1 MSKNNSVEIAYQNAK
16 DLIDKKDYIQ
26 ASEQLNEILKVFPN
40 ELNSIYLL
48 IDCYIKLN
56 NPIKALEFTHSALN
70 IKNDDKKLLQLEIRL
85 NEYLE
90 RDSESIHLL
99 KIFIDK
105 FSDLGALKHLSNLLV
120 RQDKSDEADEL
131 IKNFFENNEDYGL
144 LYKGVRHLHAS
155 RYRKAED
162 AFKKVLIEDEN
173 NIDALRFMGILA
185 FKSGNHDIAEAMLT
199 KALKLDTTYS
209 LVWANLAQVFSVTGQ
224 LDKAKKSFKNILN
237 MEPKNGL
244 IWAEYGTVLTKLANY
259 EEGRDAYLKALEF
272 KPDSP
277 RVHLSLGHVYKTMG
291 EIDNSIDSYK
301 NTILQNNLSGEAY
314 WSLANLKTY
323 SFSENEIIDME
334 KTLKGEMSDIERSQM
349 HFALGKAYEV
359 KKDFDKSFKNYYE
372 GNKVKKGLIKYSSD
386 DTTDNTKRILN
397 FFNKENIQKL
407 EKSSTGDRDPIFVL
421 GMPRSGSTLVDQII
435 SSHSKV
441 DGTQELPNIIKI
453 AAELNSNNQKDYPEV
468 LKDLD
473 ESKLSNLGKDYIS
486 ETAWARDSAPFF
498 IDKMP
503 NNFIHIG
510 LIKTILPN
518 AKIIDTRRDPMDTC
532 FSCFKQFFARG
543 QLFTY
548 SLEDLGN
555 YYTDYIRA
563 MNHWHNVYGKDIYT
577 VHYDNVINE
586 TEETI
591 RELIDYCELPFE
603 KECLEFYN
611 SSRPVK
617 TPSAEQVRQP
627 IYKSGLNYW
636 KNYEKHLLPLKKI
649 IDEIN
654 LR

>member
-1 MSKNNSVEIAYQNAK
+1 MSKNNSVKIAYQNAK
-16 DLIDKKDYIQ
+16 DLIDKKKYAQ
-26 ASEQLNEILKVFPN
+26 ASEQLTEILKVFPN

-48 IDCYIKLN
+48 IDCSIKLN

-70 IKNDDKKLLQLEIRL
+70 IKNNDKKLMELEIRL

-90 RDSESIHLL
+90 RDSETINLL

-105 FSDLGALKHLSNLLV
+105 FADLGALKHLSNLLV

-131 IKNFFENNEDYGL
+131 IKTFFEKNEDYGL
-144 LYKGVRHLHAS
+144 LYKGVRHLNAS

-199 KALKLDTTYS
+199 KALKLDPTYT
-209 LVWANLAQVFSVTGQ
+209 LVWANLAQVFSVTAQ
-224 LDKAKKSFKNILN
+224 LNKAKKSFKNILN

-259 EEGRDAYLKALEF
+259 KEGRDAYLKALEF

-277 RVHLSLGHVYKTMG
+277 RVHLSIGHVYKTMG
-291 EIDNSIDSYK
+291 EIDNSVNSYK
-301 NTILQNNLSGEAY
+301 NTIIQNNHSGEAY

-323 SFSENEIIDME
+323 SFSENEINKME
-334 KTLKGEMSDIERSQM
+334 ETLKEDMSDIERSQM

-359 KKDFDKSFKNYYE
+359 KKDFDNSFKNYYE

-386 DTTDNTKRILN
+386 DTTENTKRILN
-397 FFNKENIQKL
+397 FFNQENIQNL
-407 EKSSTGDRDPIFVL
+407 SKSSSNNKDPIFVL

-453 AAELNSNNQKDYPEV
+453 AAELNNDSQNTYPEV
-468 LKDLD
+468 LKELD
-473 ESKLSNLGKDYIS
+473 NTKLSDLGKNYIT
-486 ETAWARDSAPFF
+486 ETAWARENAPFF
-498 IDKMP
+498 VDKMP

-548 SLEDLGN
+548 SLEDLGK

-563 MNHWHNVYGKDIYT
+563 MNHWHNIYGKDIFT
-577 VHYDNVINE
+577 VHYDNVVNE

-591 RELIDYCELPFE
+591 RELIDYCNLPFE
-603 KECLEFYN
+603 QECLEFYK

-636 KNYEKHLLPLKKI
+636 KNYDKHLLPLKKI

-654 LR
+654 

>member
-1 MSKNNSVEIAYQNAK
+1 MSNKNSLEIAYQNAR
-16 DLIDKKDYIQ
+16 DLIHKKEYLQ
-26 ASEQLNEILKVFPN
+26 AISQLNEILRIFPH

-48 IDCYIKLN
+48 IDSFIKINKPLEALEYTH
-56 NPIKALEFTHSALN
+56 KALSFKS
-70 IKNDDKKLLQLEIRL
+70 DDKKLLLLEIRL
-85 NEYLE
+85 NEFLE
-90 RDSESIHLL
+90 RDSEAIVLL
-99 KIFIDK
+99 KTFISKYSD
-105 FSDLGALKHLSNLLV
+105 FSALKQLSNLLV
-120 RQDKSDEADEL
+120 KQDKADEADD
-131 IKNFFENNEDYGL
+131 IVKQFFENNEDYGL

-162 AFKKVLIEDEN
+162 AFKKLLIEDEN

-185 FKSGNHDIAEAMLT
+185 FKSGNHDIAEAMFT
-199 KALKLDTTYS
+199 KALRLDPTYS
-209 LVWANLAQVFSVTGQ
+209 LVWANLAQVYSVTGQ

-237 MEPKNGL
+237 MEPRNGL

-259 EEGRDAYLKALEF
+259 EESKNAYLNALNF
-272 KPDSP
+272 KSDSP

-291 EIDNSIDSYK
+291 EIENSIDSYK
-301 NTILQNNLSGEAY
+301 NSIIQNKLSGEAY

-323 SFSENEIIDME
+323 SFSENEIKVME
-334 KTLKGEMSDIERSQM
+334 ETLKEDMSDIERSQI

-359 KKDFDKSFKNYYE
+359 KKDFDNSFNNYFK
-372 GNKVKKGLIKYSSD
+372 GNEVKKGLIKYSSD
-386 DTTDNTKRILN
+386 DTTDNTKRILD
-397 FFNKENIQKL
+397 FFNL
-407 EKSSTGDRDPIFVL
+407 ETIRNLSKSSTVDQDPIFIL

-453 AAELNSNNQKDYPEV
+453 ASELNSNNQNTYPEI
-468 LKDLD
+468 LKELD
-473 ESKLSNLGKDYIS
+473 ESKLSEMGNNYLS
-486 ETAWARDSAPFF
+486 ETIWARKNAPFF

-532 FSCFKQFFARG
+532 FSCYKQFFARG

-555 YYTDYIRA
+555 YYTDYIKA
-563 MNHWHNVYGKDIYT
+563 MNHWHNVYGKDIFT
-577 VHYDNVINE
+577 VHYDNVINK

-591 RELIDYCELPFE
+591 RELIDYCNLPFE
-603 KECLEFYN
+603 KDCLEFYK

-636 KNYEKHLLPLKKI
+636 KNYEKHLVPLKKI

-654 LR
+654 

>member
-1 MSKNNSVEIAYQNAK
+1 MSNKNSLEIAYQNAR
-16 DLIDKKDYIQ
+16 DLIHKKEYHQ
-26 ASEQLNEILKVFPN
+26 AIDQLNEILKIFPN

-48 IDCYIKLN
+48 IDCFIKTNKPNEALEN
-56 NPIKALEFTHSALN
+56 TYKALSF
-70 IKNDDKKLLQLEIRL
+70 KKDDKKLLLLEIRL
-85 NEYLE
+85 NEFLE
-90 RDSESIHLL
+90 RDSEAIFLL
-99 KIFIDK
+99 KEFVKK
-105 FSDLGALKHLSNLLV
+105 FSDVNALKRLSNLLAH
-120 RQDKSDEADEL
+120 QDKLDEADNV
-131 IKNFFENNEDYGL
+131 IKEFFESNEEYGL
-144 LYKGVRHLHAS
+144 LYKGVRHLQAS
-155 RYRKAED
+155 RFRKAEN
-162 AFKKVLIEDEN
+162 AFKKILVEDEN

-185 FKSGNHDIAEAMLT
+185 FKSGNHDIAEAMFT
-199 KALKLDTTYS
+199 RALQVDPTYT

-244 IWAEYGTVLTKLANY
+244 IWAEYGTVLTKLARY
-259 EEGRDAYLKALEF
+259 SDGKDAYLKALKF
-272 KPDSP
+272 KPNSP
-277 RVHLSLGHVYKTMG
+277 RVYLSLGHVYKTMG
-291 EIDNSIDSYK
+291 EIDNSINSYK
-301 NTILQNNLSGEAY
+301 STIKQNNLSGEAY

-323 SFSENEIIDME
+323 SFTNDEIKNME
-334 KTLKGEMSDIERSQM
+334 VTLDTEISDIERCQM

-359 KKDFDKSFKNYYE
+359 KKDYNNSFINYSK
-372 GNKVKKGLIKYSSD
+372 GNRVKRGLIKYSSRE
-386 DTTDNTKRILN
+386 TSEKTKKVLD
-397 FFNKENIQKL
+397 FFIEENI
-407 EKSSTGDRDPIFVL
+407 SSLSNSSILDRDPIFVL

-435 SSHSKV
+435 SSHSMV

-453 AAELNSNNQKDYPEV
+453 AAELNSDSDDNYPEA
-468 LKDLD
+468 LKDLKSN
-473 ESKLSNLGKDYIS
+473 ELSALGQDYIS
-486 ETAWARDSAPFF
+486 ETKWARESAPFF

-518 AKIIDTRRDPMDTC
+518 AKIIDTRRDAMDTC

-555 YYTDYIRA
+555 YYVDYIKA
-563 MNHWHNVYGKDIYT
+563 MNHWHKVYGEDIYT
-577 VHYDNVINE
+577 VHYDNVINN
-586 TEETI
+586 TESTI
-591 RELIDYCELPFE
+591 RELIEYCELPFE
-603 KECLEFYN
+603 DNCLEFYK

-636 KNYEKHLLPLKKI
+636 KNYEDFLSPLKKI

-654 LR
+654 

>member
-1 MSKNNSVEIAYQNAK
+1 MSKNNSVKIAYQNAK
-16 DLIDKKDYIQ
+16 DLIDKKDYIT
-26 ASEQLNEILKVFPN
+26 ATEQLSEILKVFPN

-56 NPIKALEFTHSALN
+56 NPLKALEFTHSALN
-70 IKNDDKKLLQLEIRL
+70 VKNNDKKLLQLEIRL

-105 FSDLGALKHLSNLLV
+105 FSDLSALKHLSNLLV
-120 RQDKSDEADEL
+120 KQDKSDEADEL
-131 IKNFFENNEDYGL
+131 IKNFFEKNEDYGL

-162 AFKKVLIEDEN
+162 AFKKVLMEDEN

-185 FKSGNHDIAEAMLT
+185 FKSGNHDIAEAVLT
-199 KALKLDTTYS
+199 KALKLDPTYS

-237 MEPKNGL
+237 MDPKNGL

-259 EEGRDAYLKALEF
+259 REGRDAYLKALEF

-291 EIDNSIDSYK
+291 EINASINSYK
-301 NTILQNNLSGEAY
+301 NTIIQNNLSGEAY

-323 SFSENEIIDME
+323 SFSENEIKDME
-334 KTLKGEMSDIERSQM
+334 ETLKGDMSDIERSQM

-359 KKDFDKSFKNYYE
+359 KKDFDRSFRNYYE

-386 DTTDNTKRILN
+386 DTSDNTKRILD
-397 FFNKENIQKL
+397 FFSKENINNL
-407 EKSSTGDRDPIFVL
+407 SKSSTNNPDPIFVL

-453 AAELNSNNQKDYPEV
+453 AAELNNDKQNSYPEV
-468 LKDLD
+468 LKELDDLKI
-473 ESKLSNLGKDYIS
+473 SKLGKDYIS
-486 ETAWARDSAPFF
+486 ETTWARDKAPFF

-548 SLEDLGN
+548 SMEDLGN

-563 MNHWHNVYGKDIYT
+563 MNHWHKVYGKDIFT
-577 VHYDNVINE
+577 VHYDDVINK

-591 RELIDYCELPFE
+591 RELIDYCNLPFE
-603 KECLEFYN
+603 QECLEFYK

-654 LR
+654 

>member
-1 MSKNNSVEIAYQNAK
+1 MSNKNSLEIAYQNAR
-16 DLIDKKDYIQ
+16 DLIHKKEYHQ
-26 ASEQLNEILKVFPN
+26 AIDQLNEILKIFPN

-48 IDCYIKLN
+48 IDCFIKTNKPNEALEN
-56 NPIKALEFTHSALN
+56 TYKALSF
-70 IKNDDKKLLQLEIRL
+70 KKDDKKLLLLEIRL
-85 NEYLE
+85 NEFLE
-90 RDSESIHLL
+90 RDSEAIFLL
-99 KIFIDK
+99 KKFVKK
-105 FSDLGALKHLSNLLV
+105 FSDVNALKRLSNLLAH
-120 RQDKSDEADEL
+120 QDKLDEADNV
-131 IKNFFENNEDYGL
+131 IKEFFESNEEYGL
-144 LYKGVRHLHAS
+144 LYKGVRHLQAS
-155 RYRKAED
+155 RFRKAES
-162 AFKKVLIEDEN
+162 AFKKILVEDEN

-185 FKSGNHDIAEAMLT
+185 FKSGNHDIAEAMFT
-199 KALKLDTTYS
+199 RALQVDPTYT

-244 IWAEYGTVLTKLANY
+244 IWAEYGTVLTKLARY
-259 EEGRDAYLKALEF
+259 SDGKDAYLKALKF
-272 KPDSP
+272 KPNSP
-277 RVHLSLGHVYKTMG
+277 RVYLSLGHVYKTMG
-291 EIDNSIDSYK
+291 EIDNSINSYK
-301 NTILQNNLSGEAY
+301 STIKQNNLSGEAY

-323 SFSENEIIDME
+323 SFTNDEIKNME
-334 KTLKGEMSDIERSQM
+334 ATLDTEISDIERCQM

-359 KKDFDKSFKNYYE
+359 KKDYNNSFINYSK
-372 GNKVKKGLIKYSSD
+372 GNRVKKGLIKYSSRE
-386 DTTDNTKRILN
+386 TSEKTKKVLD
-397 FFNKENIQKL
+397 FFNEDNISSL
-407 EKSSTGDRDPIFVL
+407 SNSSTLDRDPIFVL

-435 SSHSKV
+435 SSHSMV

-453 AAELNSNNQKDYPEV
+453 AAELNSDSDDNYPEV
-468 LKDLD
+468 LKDLKSN
-473 ESKLSNLGKDYIS
+473 ELSALGQDYIS
-486 ETAWARDSAPFF
+486 ETKWARESAPFF

-518 AKIIDTRRDPMDTC
+518 AKIIDTRRDAMDTC

-555 YYTDYIRA
+555 YYVDYIKA
-563 MNHWHNVYGKDIYT
+563 MNHWHKVYGEDIYT
-577 VHYDNVINE
+577 VHYDNVINN
-586 TEETI
+586 TESTI
-591 RELIDYCELPFE
+591 RELIEYCELPFE
-603 KECLEFYN
+603 DNCLEFYK

-636 KNYEKHLLPLKKI
+636 KNYADFLSPLKKI

-654 LR
+654 

>member
-1 MSKNNSVEIAYQNAK
+1 MSKNNSVKIAYQNAK
-16 DLIDKKDYIQ
+16 DLIDKKDYIT
-26 ASEQLNEILKVFPN
+26 ATEQLSEILKVFPN

-56 NPIKALEFTHSALN
+56 NPLKALEFTHSALN
-70 IKNDDKKLLQLEIRL
+70 VKNNDKKLLQLEIRL

-105 FSDLGALKHLSNLLV
+105 FSDLSALKHLSNLLV
-120 RQDKSDEADEL
+120 KQDKSDEADEL
-131 IKNFFENNEDYGL
+131 IKNFFEKNEDYGL

-162 AFKKVLIEDEN
+162 AFKKVLMEDEN

-185 FKSGNHDIAEAMLT
+185 FKSGNHDIAEAVLT
-199 KALKLDTTYS
+199 KALKLDPTYS

-237 MEPKNGL
+237 MDPKNGL

-259 EEGRDAYLKALEF
+259 REGRDAYLKALEF
-272 KPDSP
+272 KPNSP
-277 RVHLSLGHVYKTMG
+277 RIHLSLGHVYKTMG
-291 EIDNSIDSYK
+291 EINASINSYK
-301 NTILQNNLSGEAY
+301 NTIIQNNLSGEAY

-323 SFSENEIIDME
+323 SFSKNEIKDME
-334 KTLKGEMSDIERSQM
+334 ETLKGDMSDIERSQM

-359 KKDFDKSFKNYYE
+359 KKDFDRSFRNYYE

-386 DTTDNTKRILN
+386 DTSDNTKRILD
-397 FFNKENIQKL
+397 FFSKENINNL
-407 EKSSTGDRDPIFVL
+407 SKSSTNNPDPIFVL

-453 AAELNSNNQKDYPEV
+453 AAELNNDKQNSYPEV
-468 LKDLD
+468 LKELD
-473 ESKLSNLGKDYIS
+473 NLKISKLGKEYIS
-486 ETAWARDSAPFF
+486 ETTWARDNAPFF

-548 SLEDLGN
+548 SMEDLGN

-563 MNHWHNVYGKDIYT
+563 MNHWHKVYGKDIFT
-577 VHYDNVINE
+577 VHYDDVINK

-591 RELIDYCELPFE
+591 RELIDYCNLPFE
-603 KECLEFYN
+603 QECLKFYK

-654 LR
+654 

>member
-1 MSKNNSVEIAYQNAK
+1 MSKNNSVKVAYQNAK
-16 DLIDKKDYIQ
+16 DLMHKKDYIQ

-70 IKNDDKKLLQLEIRL
+70 IKNNDKKLLQLEIRL

-120 RQDKSDEADEL
+120 KQDKSDEADAL

-199 KALKLDTTYS
+199 KALKLDPTYS

-259 EEGRDAYLKALEF
+259 EEGRNAYLKALEF

-323 SFSENEIIDME
+323 SFSENEIIGMQ
-334 KTLKGEMSDIERSQM
+334 KTLKGDMSDIERSQM

-359 KKDFDKSFKNYYE
+359 NKDFDKSFKNYYE
-372 GNKVKKGLIKYSSD
+372 GNKLKKSLIKYSSD
-386 DTTDNTKRILN
+386 DTTEKTKRILN
-397 FFNKENIQKL
+397 FFNQENIQKL
-407 EKSSTGDRDPIFVL
+407 AKSSTEDRDPIFVL

-453 AAELNSNNQKDYPEV
+453 AGELNTNNKNNYPDV
-468 LKDLD
+468 LKELD
-473 ESKLSNLGKDYIS
+473 EYKLSNLGKNYIQ

-532 FSCFKQFFARG
+532 FSCYKQFFARG

-563 MNHWHNVYGKDIYT
+563 MNHWHNIYGKDIYT
-577 VHYDNVINE
+577 VHYDNVINK

-654 LR
+654 

>member
-70 IKNDDKKLLQLEIRL
+70 IKNNDKKLLQLEIRL

-120 RQDKSDEADEL
+120 KQDKSDEADEL

-199 KALKLDTTYS
+199 KALKLDPTYS

-301 NTILQNNLSGEAY
+301 NTILQNNLSGEAF

-334 KTLKGEMSDIERSQM
+334 KTLKGDMSDIERSQM

-453 AAELNSNNQKDYPEV
+453 AAELNTNNQNNYPEV
-468 LKDLD
+468 LKELD

-654 LR
+654 

>member
-1 MSKNNSVEIAYQNAK
+1 MSNKNSLEIAYQNAR
-16 DLIDKKDYIQ
+16 DLIHKKEYLQ
-26 ASEQLNEILKVFPN
+26 AISQLNEILRIFPN

-48 IDCYIKLN
+48 IDCFIKINKPLEALEYTH
-56 NPIKALEFTHSALN
+56 KALSFKS
-70 IKNDDKKLLQLEIRL
+70 DDKKLLLLEIRL
-85 NEYLE
+85 NEFLE
-90 RDSESIHLL
+90 RDSEAIVLL
-99 KIFIDK
+99 KTFISKYSD
-105 FSDLGALKHLSNLLV
+105 FSALKQLSNLLV
-120 RQDKSDEADEL
+120 KQDKADEADD
-131 IKNFFENNEDYGL
+131 IVKQFFENNEDYGL

-162 AFKKVLIEDEN
+162 AFKKLLIEDEN

-185 FKSGNHDIAEAMLT
+185 FKSGNHDIAEAMFT
-199 KALKLDTTYS
+199 KALRLDPTYS
-209 LVWANLAQVFSVTGQ
+209 LVWANLAQVYSVTGQ

-237 MEPKNGL
+237 MEPRNGL

-259 EEGRDAYLKALEF
+259 EESKNAYLKALNF
-272 KPDSP
+272 KSDSP

-291 EIDNSIDSYK
+291 EIENSIDSYK
-301 NTILQNNLSGEAY
+301 NSIIQNKLSGEAY

-323 SFSENEIIDME
+323 SFSENEIKVME
-334 KTLKGEMSDIERSQM
+334 ETLKEDMSDIERSQI

-359 KKDFDKSFKNYYE
+359 KKDFDNSFNNYFK
-372 GNKVKKGLIKYSSD
+372 GNEVKKGLIKYSSD
-386 DTTDNTKRILN
+386 DTTDNTKRILD
-397 FFNKENIQKL
+397 FFNL
-407 EKSSTGDRDPIFVL
+407 ETIRDLSKSSTVDQDPIFIL

-453 AAELNSNNQKDYPEV
+453 ASELNSNNQNTYPEI
-468 LKDLD
+468 LKELD
-473 ESKLSNLGKDYIS
+473 ESKLSEMGNNYLS
-486 ETAWARDSAPFF
+486 ETTWARKDAPFF

-532 FSCFKQFFARG
+532 FSCYKQFFARG

-555 YYTDYIRA
+555 YYTDYIKA
-563 MNHWHNVYGKDIYT
+563 MNHWHSVYGKDIFT
-577 VHYDNVINE
+577 VHYDNVINK

-591 RELIDYCELPFE
+591 RELIDYCNLSFE
-603 KECLEFYN
+603 KECLEFYK

-636 KNYEKHLLPLKKI
+636 KNYEKHLVPLKKI

-654 LR
+654 

>member
-1 MSKNNSVEIAYQNAK
+1 MNKNNSVEIAYQNAK
-16 DLIDKKDYIQ
+16 DLIDKKDYIT

-48 IDCYIKLN
+48 IDCYIKLS
-56 NPIKALEFTHSALN
+56 NPLKALEFTHLALN
-70 IKNDDKKLLQLEIRL
+70 VKNNDKKLLQLEIRL

-105 FSDLGALKHLSNLLV
+105 FSDLSALKHLSNLLV
-120 RQDKSDEADEL
+120 KQDKSDEADEL
-131 IKNFFENNEDYGL
+131 IKDFFENNEDYGL

-162 AFKKVLIEDEN
+162 AFKKVLMEDEN

-185 FKSGNHDIAEAMLT
+185 FKSGNHDIAEAVLT
-199 KALKLDTTYS
+199 KALKLDPTYS

-237 MEPKNGL
+237 MDPKNGL

-259 EEGRDAYLKALEF
+259 REGRDAYLKALEF

-291 EIDNSIDSYK
+291 EINASINSYK
-301 NTILQNNLSGEAY
+301 NTIIQNNLSGEAY

-323 SFSENEIIDME
+323 SFSENEIKDME
-334 KTLKGEMSDIERSQM
+334 ETLKGDMSDIERSQM

-359 KKDFDKSFKNYYE
+359 KKDFDRSFRNYYE

-386 DTTDNTKRILN
+386 DTSDNTKRILD
-397 FFNKENIQKL
+397 FFSKENINNL
-407 EKSSTGDRDPIFVL
+407 SKSSTNNPDPIFVL

-453 AAELNSNNQKDYPEV
+453 AAELNNDKQNSYPEV
-468 LKDLD
+468 LKELDDLKI
-473 ESKLSNLGKDYIS
+473 SKLGKDYIS
-486 ETAWARDSAPFF
+486 ETTWARDKAPFF

-548 SLEDLGN
+548 TLEDLGN

-563 MNHWHNVYGKDIYT
+563 MNHWHKVYGKDIFT
-577 VHYDNVINE
+577 VHYDDVINK

-591 RELIDYCELPFE
+591 RELIDYCNLPFE
-603 KECLEFYN
+603 QECLEFYK

-654 LR
+654 

>member
-1 MSKNNSVEIAYQNAK
+1 MSNKNSLEIAYQNAR
-16 DLIDKKDYIQ
+16 DLIHKKEYLQ
-26 ASEQLNEILKVFPN
+26 AVSQLNEILRIFPN

-48 IDCYIKLN
+48 IDCFIKINKPLEALEYTH
-56 NPIKALEFTHSALN
+56 KALSFKS
-70 IKNDDKKLLQLEIRL
+70 DDKKLLLLEIRL
-85 NEYLE
+85 NEFLE
-90 RDSESIHLL
+90 RDSEAIVLL
-99 KIFIDK
+99 KTFISKYSD
-105 FSDLGALKHLSNLLV
+105 FSALKQLSNLLV
-120 RQDKSDEADEL
+120 KQDKTDEADD
-131 IKNFFENNEDYGL
+131 IVKQFFENNEDYGL

-162 AFKKVLIEDEN
+162 AFKKLLIEDEN

-185 FKSGNHDIAEAMLT
+185 FKSGNHDIAEAMFT
-199 KALKLDTTYS
+199 KALRLDPTYS
-209 LVWANLAQVFSVTGQ
+209 LVWANLAQVYSVTGQ

-237 MEPKNGL
+237 MEPRNGL

-259 EEGRDAYLKALEF
+259 EESKNAYLKALNF
-272 KPDSP
+272 KSDSP

-291 EIDNSIDSYK
+291 EIENSIDSYK
-301 NTILQNNLSGEAY
+301 NSIIQNKLSGEAY

-323 SFSENEIIDME
+323 SFSENEIKVME
-334 KTLKGEMSDIERSQM
+334 ETLKEDMSDIERSQI

-359 KKDFDKSFKNYYE
+359 KKDFDNSFNNYFK
-372 GNKVKKGLIKYSSD
+372 GNEVKKGLIKYSSD
-386 DTTDNTKRILN
+386 DTTDNTKRILD
-397 FFNKENIQKL
+397 FFNL
-407 EKSSTGDRDPIFVL
+407 ETIRDFSKSSTVDQDPIFIL

-453 AAELNSNNQKDYPEV
+453 ASELNSNNQNTYPEI
-468 LKDLD
+468 LKELD
-473 ESKLSNLGKDYIS
+473 ESKLSEMGNNYLS
-486 ETAWARDSAPFF
+486 ETTWARKNAPFF

-532 FSCFKQFFARG
+532 FSCYKQFFARG

-555 YYTDYIRA
+555 YYTDYIKA
-563 MNHWHNVYGKDIYT
+563 MNHWHNVYGKDIFT
-577 VHYDNVINE
+577 VHYDNVINK

-591 RELIDYCELPFE
+591 RELIDYCNLPFE

-636 KNYEKHLLPLKKI
+636 KNYEKHLVPLKKI

-654 LR
+654 

>member
-1 MSKNNSVEIAYQNAK
+1 MSNKNSLEIAYQNAR
-16 DLIDKKDYIQ
+16 DLIHKKEYLQ
-26 ASEQLNEILKVFPN
+26 AVSQLNEILRIFPN

-48 IDCYIKLN
+48 IDCFIKINKPLEALEYTH
-56 NPIKALEFTHSALN
+56 KALSFKS
-70 IKNDDKKLLQLEIRL
+70 DDKKLLLLEIRL
-85 NEYLE
+85 NEFLE
-90 RDSESIHLL
+90 RDSEAIVLL
-99 KIFIDK
+99 KTFISKYSD
-105 FSDLGALKHLSNLLV
+105 FSALKQLSNLLV
-120 RQDKSDEADEL
+120 KQDKTDEADD
-131 IKNFFENNEDYGL
+131 IVKQFFENNEDYGL

-162 AFKKVLIEDEN
+162 AFKKLLIEDEN

-185 FKSGNHDIAEAMLT
+185 FKSGNHDIAEAMFT
-199 KALKLDTTYS
+199 KALRLDPTYS
-209 LVWANLAQVFSVTGQ
+209 LVWANLAQVYSVTGQ

-237 MEPKNGL
+237 MEPRNGL

-259 EEGRDAYLKALEF
+259 EESKNAYLKALNF
-272 KPDSP
+272 KSDSP

-291 EIDNSIDSYK
+291 EIENSIDSYK
-301 NTILQNNLSGEAY
+301 NSIIQNKLSGEAY

-323 SFSENEIIDME
+323 SFSENEIKVME
-334 KTLKGEMSDIERSQM
+334 ETLKEDMSDIERSQI

-359 KKDFDKSFKNYYE
+359 KKDFDNSFNNYFK
-372 GNKVKKGLIKYSSD
+372 GNEVKKGLIKYSSD
-386 DTTDNTKRILN
+386 DTTDNTKRILD
-397 FFNKENIQKL
+397 FFNL
-407 EKSSTGDRDPIFVL
+407 ETIRDFSKSSTVDQDPIFIL

-453 AAELNSNNQKDYPEV
+453 ASELNSNNQNTYPEI
-468 LKDLD
+468 LKELD
-473 ESKLSNLGKDYIS
+473 ESKLSEMGNNYLS
-486 ETAWARDSAPFF
+486 ETTWARRNAPFF

-532 FSCFKQFFARG
+532 FSCYKQFFARG

-555 YYTDYIRA
+555 YYTDYIKA
-563 MNHWHNVYGKDIYT
+563 MNHWHNVYGKDIFT
-577 VHYDNVINE
+577 VHYDNVINK

-591 RELIDYCELPFE
+591 RELIDYCNLPFE
-603 KECLEFYN
+603 KECLEFYK

-636 KNYEKHLLPLKKI
+636 KNYEKHLVPLKKI

-654 LR
+654 

>member
-1 MSKNNSVEIAYQNAK
+1 MSNKNSLEIAYQNAR
-16 DLIDKKDYIQ
+16 DLIHKKEYLQ
-26 ASEQLNEILKVFPN
+26 AISQLNEILRIFPN

-48 IDCYIKLN
+48 IDCFIKINKPLEALEYTH
-56 NPIKALEFTHSALN
+56 KALSFKS
-70 IKNDDKKLLQLEIRL
+70 DDKKLLLLEIRL
-85 NEYLE
+85 NEFLE
-90 RDSESIHLL
+90 RDSEAIVLL
-99 KIFIDK
+99 KTFISKYSD
-105 FSDLGALKHLSNLLV
+105 FSALKQLSNLLV
-120 RQDKSDEADEL
+120 KQDKADEADD
-131 IKNFFENNEDYGL
+131 IVKQFFENNEDYGL

-162 AFKKVLIEDEN
+162 AFKKLLIEDEN

-185 FKSGNHDIAEAMLT
+185 FKSGNHDIAEAMFT
-199 KALKLDTTYS
+199 KALRLDPTYS
-209 LVWANLAQVFSVTGQ
+209 LVWANLAQVYSVTGQ

-237 MEPKNGL
+237 MEPRNGL

-259 EEGRDAYLKALEF
+259 EESKDAYLKALNF
-272 KPDSP
+272 KSDSP

-291 EIDNSIDSYK
+291 EIENSIDSYK
-301 NTILQNNLSGEAY
+301 NSIIQNKLSGEAY

-323 SFSENEIIDME
+323 SFSENEIKVME
-334 KTLKGEMSDIERSQM
+334 ETLKEDMSDIERSQIY
-349 HFALGKAYEV
+349 FALGKAYEV
-359 KKDFDKSFKNYYE
+359 KKDFDNSFNNYFK
-372 GNKVKKGLIKYSSD
+372 GNEVKKGLIKYSSD
-386 DTTDNTKRILN
+386 DTTDNTKRILD
-397 FFNKENIQKL
+397 FFNL
-407 EKSSTGDRDPIFVL
+407 ETIRDLSKSSTVDQDPIFIL

-453 AAELNSNNQKDYPEV
+453 ASELNSNNQNTYPEI
-468 LKDLD
+468 LKELD
-473 ESKLSNLGKDYIS
+473 ESKLSEMGKNYLS
-486 ETAWARDSAPFF
+486 ETTWARKDAPFF

-532 FSCFKQFFARG
+532 FSCYKQFFARG

-555 YYTDYIRA
+555 YYTDYIKA
-563 MNHWHNVYGKDIYT
+563 MNHWHSVYGKDIFT
-577 VHYDNVINE
+577 VHYDNVINK

-591 RELIDYCELPFE
+591 RELIDYCNLPFE
-603 KECLEFYN
+603 KECLEFYK

-636 KNYEKHLLPLKKI
+636 KNYEKHLVPLKKI

-654 LR
+654 

>member
-120 RQDKSDEADEL
+120 KQDKSDEADEL

-199 KALKLDTTYS
+199 KALKLDPTYS

-224 LDKAKKSFKNILN
+224 LDKAKKSFKNILS

-323 SFSENEIIDME
+323 SFSENEIKDME
-334 KTLKGEMSDIERSQM
+334 DTLKGDMSDIERSQM

-407 EKSSTGDRDPIFVL
+407 AKSSTGDRDPIFVL

-453 AAELNSNNQKDYPEV
+453 AAELNSNNQKNYPEV

-577 VHYDNVINE
+577 VHYDNVINK

-654 LR
+654 

>member
-48 IDCYIKLN
+48 IDCYIKSN
-56 NPIKALEFTHSALN
+56 NPIKALEFTHAALN
-70 IKNDDKKLLQLEIRL
+70 IKNNDKKLLQLEIRL

-120 RQDKSDEADEL
+120 KQDKSDEADEL

-199 KALKLDTTYS
+199 KALKLDPTYS

-334 KTLKGEMSDIERSQM
+334 KTLKGDMSDIERSQM

-407 EKSSTGDRDPIFVL
+407 AKSSTGDRDPIFVL

-453 AAELNSNNQKDYPEV
+453 AAELNTNNQNNYPEV
-468 LKDLD
+468 LKELD
-473 ESKLSNLGKDYIS
+473 ESKLSNLGKDYIL

-563 MNHWHNVYGKDIYT
+563 MNHWQNVYGKDIYT
-577 VHYDNVINE
+577 VHYDNVINK

-654 LR
+654 

>member
-1 MSKNNSVEIAYQNAK
+1 MSNKNSLEIAYQNAR
-16 DLIDKKDYIQ
+16 DLIHKKEYLQ
-26 ASEQLNEILKVFPN
+26 AISQLNEILRIFPN

-48 IDCYIKLN
+48 IDCFIKINKPLE
-56 NPIKALEFTHSALN
+56 ALEFTHKALSF
-70 IKNDDKKLLQLEIRL
+70 KSDDKKLLLLEIRL
-85 NEYLE
+85 NEFLE
-90 RDSESIHLL
+90 RDSEAIFLL
-99 KIFIDK
+99 KTFINKYSD
-105 FSDLGALKHLSNLLV
+105 FSALKQLSNLLV
-120 RQDKSDEADEL
+120 KQDKADEADD
-131 IKNFFENNEDYGL
+131 IVKDFFENNEDYGL

-162 AFKKVLIEDEN
+162 AFKKLLIEDEN

-199 KALKLDTTYS
+199 KALRLDPTYS
-209 LVWANLAQVFSVTGQ
+209 LVWANLAQVYSVTGQ

-237 MEPKNGL
+237 MEPRNGL

-259 EEGRDAYLKALEF
+259 EESKDAYLKALDF
-272 KPDSP
+272 KSDSP

-291 EIDNSIDSYK
+291 EIENSIDSYK
-301 NTILQNNLSGEAY
+301 NTIIQNKLSGEAY

-323 SFSENEIIDME
+323 SFSENEIKVME
-334 KTLKGEMSDIERSQM
+334 ETLKADMSDIERSQM

-359 KKDFDKSFKNYYE
+359 KKDFDNSFNNYFK
-372 GNKVKKGLIKYSSD
+372 GNEVKKGLTKYSSD
-386 DTTDNTKRILN
+386 DTTDNTKRILD
-397 FFNKENIQKL
+397 FFNLENIRDFS
-407 EKSSTGDRDPIFVL
+407 KSLTVNQDPIFVL

-435 SSHSKV
+435 SSHSQV

-453 AAELNSNNQKDYPEV
+453 ASELNSNNQNTYPEI
-468 LKDLD
+468 LKELD
-473 ESKLSNLGKDYIS
+473 ELKLTEMGNNYLS
-486 ETAWARDSAPFF
+486 ETNWARKNAPFF

-532 FSCFKQFFARG
+532 FSCYKQFFARG

-555 YYTDYIRA
+555 YYTDYIKA

-577 VHYDNVINE
+577 VHYNNVINK

-591 RELIDYCELPFE
+591 RELIDYCNLPFE
-603 KECLEFYN
+603 KECLEFYK

-636 KNYEKHLLPLKKI
+636 KNYEKHLVPLKKI

-654 LR
+654 

>member
-1 MSKNNSVEIAYQNAK
+1 MSNKNSLEIAYQNAR
-16 DLIDKKDYIQ
+16 DLIHKKEYHQ
-26 ASEQLNEILKVFPN
+26 AIDQLNEILKIFPN

-48 IDCYIKLN
+48 IDCFIKTNKPNEALEN
-56 NPIKALEFTHSALN
+56 TYKALSF
-70 IKNDDKKLLQLEIRL
+70 KKDDKKLLLLEIRL
-85 NEYLE
+85 NEFLE
-90 RDSESIHLL
+90 RDSEAIFLL
-99 KIFIDK
+99 KEFVKK
-105 FSDLGALKHLSNLLV
+105 FSDVNALKRLSNLLAH
-120 RQDKSDEADEL
+120 QDKLDEADNV
-131 IKNFFENNEDYGL
+131 IKEFFESNEEYGL
-144 LYKGVRHLHAS
+144 LYKGVRHLQAS
-155 RYRKAED
+155 RFRKAEN
-162 AFKKVLIEDEN
+162 AFKKILVEDEN

-185 FKSGNHDIAEAMLT
+185 FKSGNHDIAEAMFT
-199 KALKLDTTYS
+199 RALQVDPTYT

-244 IWAEYGTVLTKLANY
+244 IWAEYGTVLTKLARY
-259 EEGRDAYLKALEF
+259 SDGKDAYLKALKF
-272 KPDSP
+272 KPNSP
-277 RVHLSLGHVYKTMG
+277 RVYLSLGHVYKTMG
-291 EIDNSIDSYK
+291 EIDNSINSYK
-301 NTILQNNLSGEAY
+301 STIKQNNLSGEAY

-323 SFSENEIIDME
+323 SFTKDEIKNME
-334 KTLKGEMSDIERSQM
+334 ATLDTEISDIERCQM

-359 KKDFDKSFKNYYE
+359 KKDYNNSFINYSK
-372 GNKVKKGLIKYSSD
+372 GNRVKKRLIKYSSRE
-386 DTTDNTKRILN
+386 TSEKTKKVLD
-397 FFNKENIQKL
+397 FFNEDNISSL
-407 EKSSTGDRDPIFVL
+407 SNSSTLDRDPIFVL

-435 SSHSKV
+435 SSHSMV

-453 AAELNSNNQKDYPEV
+453 AAELNNDSDDNYPEV
-468 LKDLD
+468 LEDFKSN
-473 ESKLSNLGKDYIS
+473 ELSALGLDYIK
-486 ETAWARDSAPFF
+486 ETKWARESAPFF

-518 AKIIDTRRDPMDTC
+518 AKIIDTRRDAMDTC

-555 YYTDYIRA
+555 YYVDYIKA
-563 MNHWHNVYGKDIYT
+563 MNHWHKVYGEDIYT
-577 VHYDNVINE
+577 VHYDNVINN
-586 TEETI
+586 TESTI
-591 RELIDYCELPFE
+591 RELIEYCELPFE
-603 KECLEFYN
+603 DNCLEFYK

-636 KNYEKHLLPLKKI
+636 KNYEDFLSPLKKI

-654 LR
+654 

>member
-1 MSKNNSVEIAYQNAK
+1 MSKNNSVKIAYQNAK

-56 NPIKALEFTHSALN
+56 NPIKALECTHLALN
-70 IKNDDKKLLQLEIRL
+70 IKNNDKKLLELEIRL

-99 KIFIDK
+99 KTFIDK

-120 RQDKSDEADEL
+120 KQDKSDEADDL
-131 IKNFFENNEDYGL
+131 IKSFFEDNEDYGL

-162 AFKKVLIEDEN
+162 AFKKVLIEDGN

-199 KALKLDTTYS
+199 KALKLDPTYS
-209 LVWANLAQVFSVTGQ
+209 LAWANLAQVFSVTGQ

-237 MEPKNGL
+237 MTPKNGL

-259 EEGRDAYLKALEF
+259 KEGRDAYLKALEF

-323 SFSENEIIDME
+323 SFSMNEIKDME
-334 KTLKGEMSDIERSQM
+334 ETLKGDMSDIERSQM

-359 KKDFDKSFKNYYE
+359 KKDFDRSFRNYYE

-386 DTTDNTKRILN
+386 DTSDNTKRILD
-397 FFNKENIQKL
+397 FFSKENINNL
-407 EKSSTGDRDPIFVL
+407 SKSSTNNPDPIFVL

-453 AAELNSNNQKDYPEV
+453 AAELNNDKQNSYPEV
-468 LKDLD
+468 LKELDDLKI
-473 ESKLSNLGKDYIS
+473 SKLGKDYIS
-486 ETAWARDSAPFF
+486 ETTWARDKAPFF

-548 SLEDLGN
+548 SMEDLGN

-563 MNHWHNVYGKDIYT
+563 MNHWHKVYGKDIFT
-577 VHYDNVINE
+577 VHYDDVINK

-591 RELIDYCELPFE
+591 RELIDYCNLPFE
-603 KECLEFYN
+603 QECLEFYK

-654 LR
+654 

>member
-1 MSKNNSVEIAYQNAK
+1 MSNKNSLEIAYQNAR
-16 DLIDKKDYIQ
+16 DLIHKKEYHQ
-26 ASEQLNEILKVFPN
+26 AIDQLNEILKIFPN

-48 IDCYIKLN
+48 IDCFIKTNKPKEALEN
-56 NPIKALEFTHSALN
+56 THKALSF
-70 IKNDDKKLLQLEIRL
+70 KKDDKKLLLLEIRL
-85 NEYLE
+85 NEFLE
-90 RDSESIHLL
+90 RDSEAIFLL
-99 KIFIDK
+99 KKFVKK
-105 FSDLGALKHLSNLLV
+105 FSDINALKRLSNLLAQ
-120 RQDKSDEADEL
+120 QDKLEEADNV
-131 IKNFFENNEDYGL
+131 IKEFLESNEEYGL
-144 LYKGVRHLHAS
+144 LYKGVRHLQAS
-155 RYRKAED
+155 RFKKAEN
-162 AFKKVLIEDEN
+162 AFKKILVEDEN

-185 FKSGNHDIAEAMLT
+185 FKSGNHDIAEAMFT
-199 KALKLDTTYS
+199 RALQVDPTYT

-244 IWAEYGTVLTKLANY
+244 IWAEYGTVLTKLARY
-259 EEGRDAYLKALEF
+259 SDGKDAYLKALKY
-272 KPDSP
+272 KPNSP
-277 RVHLSLGHVYKTMG
+277 RVYLSLGHVYKTMG
-291 EIDNSIDSYK
+291 EIDKSINSYK
-301 NTILQNNLSGEAY
+301 STIKQNNLSGEAY

-323 SFSENEIIDME
+323 SFTNDEIKNME
-334 KTLKGEMSDIERSQM
+334 ATLDTEISDIERCQM

-359 KKDFDKSFKNYYE
+359 KKDYNNSFINYSK
-372 GNKVKKGLIKYSSD
+372 GNRVKKGLIKYSSGE
-386 DTTDNTKRILN
+386 TSEKTKKVLD
-397 FFNKENIQKL
+397 FFNEENISSL
-407 EKSSTGDRDPIFVL
+407 SNSSTLDRDPIFVL

-435 SSHSKV
+435 SSHSMV

-453 AAELNSNNQKDYPEV
+453 AAELNNDSDDNYPEV
-468 LKDLD
+468 LEDLKSN
-473 ESKLSNLGKDYIS
+473 ELSALGLDYIR
-486 ETAWARDSAPFF
+486 ETKWARESAPFF

-518 AKIIDTRRDPMDTC
+518 AKIIDTRRDAMDTC

-555 YYTDYIRA
+555 YYVDYIKA
-563 MNHWHNVYGKDIYT
+563 MNHWHKVYGEDIYT
-577 VHYDNVINE
+577 VHYDNVINN
-586 TEETI
+586 TESTI
-591 RELIDYCELPFE
+591 RELIEYCELPFE
-603 KECLEFYN
+603 DNCLEFYK

-636 KNYEKHLLPLKKI
+636 KNYADFLSPLKKI

-654 LR
+654 

>member
-120 RQDKSDEADEL
+120 KQDKSDEADEL
-131 IKNFFENNEDYGL
+131 IKKFFENNEDYGL

-162 AFKKVLIEDEN
+162 AFKKVLVEDEN

-199 KALKLDTTYS
+199 RALKLDPTYS

-259 EEGRDAYLKALEF
+259 KEGRDAYLKALEF

-291 EIDNSIDSYK
+291 EIGNSIDSYK
-301 NTILQNNLSGEAY
+301 NTILQNKLSGEAY

-323 SFSENEIIDME
+323 SFSENEIKNME
-334 KTLKGEMSDIERSQM
+334 ETLEGDMSDIERSQM

-359 KKDFDKSFKNYYE
+359 KKDFEKSFKNYFE

-397 FFNKENIQKL
+397 FFKKENIHNL
-407 EKSSTGDRDPIFVL
+407 SKSSTNDKDPIFVL

-453 AAELNSNNQKDYPEV
+453 ASELNTNGQNTYPEV

-473 ESKLSNLGKDYIS
+473 DMMLTKLGKEYMS

-577 VHYDNVINE
+577 VHYNNVINE
-586 TEETI
+586 TEDTI
-591 RELIDYCELPFE
+591 RRLLDYCELPFE
-603 KECLEFYN
+603 KECLEFHK

-654 LR
+654 

>member
-1 MSKNNSVEIAYQNAK
+1 MDNKNSLEIAYQNAR
-16 DLIDKKDYIQ
+16 DLIHKKEYLHAI
-26 ASEQLNEILKVFPN
+26 SQLNEILKVFPN

-48 IDCYIKLN
+48 IDCFIKIN
-56 NPIKALEFTHSALN
+56 KPIEALEYTHKALSF
-70 IKNDDKKLLQLEIRL
+70 KNDDKKLLLIEIRL
-85 NEYLE
+85 NEFLE
-90 RDSESIHLL
+90 RDSEAIFLL
-99 KIFIDK
+99 KAFINK
-105 FSDLGALKHLSNLLV
+105 FSDFKALKQLTNLLV
-120 RQDKSDEADEL
+120 KQDKADEADDVV
-131 IKNFFENNEDYGL
+131 KKFFENNEDYGL

-199 KALKLDTTYS
+199 KALKLDPTYS

-259 EEGRDAYLKALEF
+259 QEGKDAYLKALEF
-272 KPDSP
+272 KPNSP

-291 EIDNSIDSYK
+291 KIDKSINSYK
-301 NTILQNNLSGEAY
+301 NTIIQNNLSGEAY

-323 SFSENEIIDME
+323 SFSENEIKDME
-334 KTLKGEMSDIERSQM
+334 KALNGDISDIERSQM

-359 KKDFDKSFKNYYE
+359 MKDFDKSFKNYYE
-372 GNKVKKGLIKYSSD
+372 GNRTKKNLIKYSSN
-386 DTTDNTKRILN
+386 DTTENTKKILE
-397 FFNKENIQKL
+397 FFSQENIQNL
-407 EKSSTGDRDPIFVL
+407 SKSSTNDQDPIFVL

-453 AAELNSNNQKDYPEV
+453 ASELNNIDQNTYPDV
-468 LKDLD
+468 LKALD
-473 ESKLSNLGKDYIS
+473 DKELGDLGKNYMQ
-486 ETAWARDSAPFF
+486 ETAWARDNAPFF

-532 FSCFKQFFARG
+532 FSCYKQFFARG

-555 YYTDYIRA
+555 YYTDYIKA
-563 MNHWHNVYGKDIYT
+563 MNHWHNIYGKDIFT
-577 VHYDNVINE
+577 VHYDSVINK

-591 RELIDYCELPFE
+591 RELIDYCNLPFE
-603 KECLEFYN
+603 KECLEFYK

-636 KNYEKHLLPLKKI
+636 KNYEKHLLPLKEI

-654 LR
+654 

>member
-1 MSKNNSVEIAYQNAK
+1 MSKNNSVKIAYQNAK
-16 DLIDKKDYIQ
+16 DLIDKKNYTQ
-26 ASEQLNEILKVFPN
+26 ASEQLTEILKVFPN

-48 IDCYIKLN
+48 IDCSIKLN

-70 IKNDDKKLLQLEIRL
+70 IKNNDKKLMELEIRL

-90 RDSESIHLL
+90 RDSETINLL

-105 FSDLGALKHLSNLLV
+105 FADLGALKHLSNLLV

-131 IKNFFENNEDYGL
+131 IKTFFENNEDYGL
-144 LYKGVRHLHAS
+144 LYKGVRHLNAS

-199 KALKLDTTYS
+199 KALKLDPTYT
-209 LVWANLAQVFSVTGQ
+209 LVWANLAQVFSVTAQ

-259 EEGRDAYLKALEF
+259 KEGRDAYLKALEF

-291 EIDNSIDSYK
+291 EIDNSVNSYK
-301 NTILQNNLSGEAY
+301 NTIIQNNHSGEAY

-323 SFSENEIIDME
+323 SFSENEINKME
-334 KTLKGEMSDIERSQM
+334 ETLKEDMSDIERSQM

-359 KKDFDKSFKNYYE
+359 KKDFDDSFKNYYE

-386 DTTDNTKRILN
+386 DTTENTKRILN
-397 FFNKENIQKL
+397 FFNQENIQNL
-407 EKSSTGDRDPIFVL
+407 SKSSSNNKDPIFVL

-453 AAELNSNNQKDYPEV
+453 AAELNNDSQNTYPEV
-468 LKDLD
+468 LKELD
-473 ESKLSNLGKDYIS
+473 NTKLSDLGKNYIT
-486 ETAWARDSAPFF
+486 ETAWARENAPFF
-498 IDKMP
+498 VDKMP

-548 SLEDLGN
+548 SLEDLGK

-563 MNHWHNVYGKDIYT
+563 MNHWHNIYGKDIFT
-577 VHYDNVINE
+577 VHYDNVVNE

-591 RELIDYCELPFE
+591 RELIDYCNLPFE
-603 KECLEFYN
+603 QECLEFYK

-617 TPSAEQVRQP
+617 TTSAEQVRQP

-636 KNYEKHLLPLKKI
+636 KNYDKHLLPLKKI

-654 LR
+654 

>member
-40 ELNSIYLL
+40 ELNTIYLL
-48 IDCYIKLN
+48 IDCYVKLN

-70 IKNDDKKLLQLEIRL
+70 IKKNDKKLLQLEIRL

-120 RQDKSDEADEL
+120 KQDKSDEADEL

-162 AFKKVLIEDEN
+162 AFKKVLIEDDN

-199 KALKLDTTYS
+199 KALKLDPTYS

-259 EEGRDAYLKALEF
+259 KEGRDAYLKALEF

-323 SFSENEIIDME
+323 SFSENEIKDME
-334 KTLKGEMSDIERSQM
+334 DTLKGDMSDIERSQM

-407 EKSSTGDRDPIFVL
+407 AKSSTGDRDPIFVL

-453 AAELNSNNQKDYPEV
+453 AAELNTNNQNNYPEV
-468 LKDLD
+468 LKELD

-654 LR
+654 

>member
-1 MSKNNSVEIAYQNAK
+1 MSNKNSLEIAYQNAR
-16 DLIDKKDYIQ
+16 DLIHKKEYHQ
-26 ASEQLNEILKVFPN
+26 AIDQLNEILRIFPN

-48 IDCYIKLN
+48 IDCFIKTNKPNEALEN
-56 NPIKALEFTHSALN
+56 THKALSF
-70 IKNDDKKLLQLEIRL
+70 KKDDKKLLLLEIRL
-85 NEYLE
+85 NEFLE
-90 RDSESIHLL
+90 RDSEAIFLL
-99 KIFIDK
+99 KEFVKK
-105 FSDLGALKHLSNLLV
+105 FSDVNALKRLSNLLAH
-120 RQDKSDEADEL
+120 QDKLDEADNV
-131 IKNFFENNEDYGL
+131 IKEFFESNEEYGL
-144 LYKGVRHLHAS
+144 LYKGVRHLQAS
-155 RYRKAED
+155 RFRKAES
-162 AFKKVLIEDEN
+162 AFKKILVEDEN

-185 FKSGNHDIAEAMLT
+185 FKSGNHDIAEAMFT
-199 KALKLDTTYS
+199 RALQVDPTYT

-244 IWAEYGTVLTKLANY
+244 IWAEYGTVLTKLARY
-259 EEGRDAYLKALEF
+259 SDGKDAYLKALEF
-272 KPDSP
+272 KPNSP
-277 RVHLSLGHVYKTMG
+277 RVYLSLGHVYKTMG
-291 EIDNSIDSYK
+291 EIDNSINSYK
-301 NTILQNNLSGEAY
+301 STIKQNNLSGEAY

-323 SFSENEIIDME
+323 SFTNDEIKNME
-334 KTLKGEMSDIERSQM
+334 ATLDTEISDIERCQM

-359 KKDFDKSFKNYYE
+359 KKDYNNSFINYSK
-372 GNKVKKGLIKYSSD
+372 GNRVKKGLIKYSSRE
-386 DTTDNTKRILN
+386 TSEKTKKVLD
-397 FFNKENIQKL
+397 FFIEENI
-407 EKSSTGDRDPIFVL
+407 SSLSNSSILDRDPIFVL

-435 SSHSKV
+435 SSHSMV

-453 AAELNSNNQKDYPEV
+453 AAELNNDSDDNYPEV
-468 LKDLD
+468 LEDFKSN
-473 ESKLSNLGKDYIS
+473 ELSALGLDYIR
-486 ETAWARDSAPFF
+486 ETKWARESAPFF

-518 AKIIDTRRDPMDTC
+518 AKIIDTRRDAMDTC

-555 YYTDYIRA
+555 YYVDYIKA
-563 MNHWHNVYGKDIYT
+563 MNHWHKVYGEDIYT
-577 VHYDNVINE
+577 VHYDNVINN
-586 TEETI
+586 TESTI
-591 RELIDYCELPFE
+591 RELIEYCELPFE
-603 KECLEFYN
+603 DNCLEFYK

-636 KNYEKHLLPLKKI
+636 KNYADFLSPLKKI

-654 LR
+654 

>member
-1 MSKNNSVEIAYQNAK
+1 MNNKNSLEIAYQNSR
-16 DLIDKKDYIQ
+16 DLIHKKEYHQ
-26 ASEQLNEILKVFPN
+26 AISQLNEILKIFPN
-40 ELNSIYLL
+40 ELNSVYLL
-48 IDCYIKLN
+48 IDCFIKINKPLQALEYTH
-56 NPIKALEFTHSALN
+56 KALSF
-70 IKNDDKKLLQLEIRL
+70 KKDDKKLLSLEIRL

-90 RDSESIHLL
+90 RDSEAIYLL
-99 KIFIDK
+99 KQFIKK
-105 FSDLGALKHLSNLLV
+105 FSDFTALKQLSNLLV
-120 RQDKSDEADEL
+120 KQDKVDEADEMV
-131 IKNFFENNEDYGL
+131 KNFFESNEEYGL

-162 AFKKVLIEDEN
+162 AFKKILVEDKN

-185 FKSGNHDIAEAMLT
+185 FKSGNHDISEAMLT
-199 KALKLDTTYS
+199 KVLGLDPTYS
-209 LVWANLAQVFSVTGQ
+209 LAWANLAQVYSVTGQ

-237 MEPKNGL
+237 MKPTNGL
-244 IWAEYGTVLTKLANY
+244 IWAEYGTVLIKLANY
-259 EEGRDAYLKALEF
+259 KDGKNAYLKALKY

-291 EIDNSIDSYK
+291 QIEDSINSYK

-314 WSLANLKTY
+314 WSLANLKIY
-323 SFSENEIIDME
+323 SFTKKEIQQME
-334 KTLKGEMSDIERSQM
+334 STLKSEMSDIERSQM

-359 KKDFDKSFKNYYE
+359 KKDFDNSFKNYSK
-372 GNKVKKGLIKYSSD
+372 GNSVKKDLIKYSSS
-386 DTTDNTKRILN
+386 DTTKNTIRILEY
-397 FFNKENIQKL
+397 FNKNTINSLPESL
-407 EKSSTGDRDPIFVL
+407 TDDSDPIFIL

-453 AAELNSNNQKDYPEV
+453 ASELNNKNNTPYPDILNELGDQKI
-468 LKDLD
+468 
-473 ESKLSNLGKDYIS
+473 SNLGLDYLK
-486 ETAWARDSAPFF
+486 ETRWARQKAPFF

-518 AKIIDTRRDPMDTC
+518 AKIIDTRRDAMDTC

-555 YYTDYIRA
+555 YYSDYIRA
-563 MNHWHNVYGKDIYT
+563 MNHWHAVYGEDIYT
-577 VHYDNVINE
+577 IHYDDVIND
-586 TEETI
+586 TENAI
-591 RELIDYCELPFE
+591 RQLIDYCELPFE
-603 KECLEFYN
+603 NQCIEFYK

-636 KNYEKHLLPLKKI
+636 KNYEKHLSPLKKI

-654 LR
+654 

>member
-1 MSKNNSVEIAYQNAK
+1 MSNKNSLEIAYQNAT
-16 DLIDKKDYIQ
+16 DLIHKKEYLQ
-26 ASEQLNEILKVFPN
+26 AISQLNEILKIFPN

-48 IDCYIKLN
+48 IDCFIKINKPLEALEYTQ
-56 NPIKALEFTHSALN
+56 KALSF
-70 IKNDDKKLLQLEIRL
+70 KNDDKKLLLLEIRL
-85 NEYLE
+85 NEFLE
-90 RDSESIHLL
+90 RDSEAVFLL
-99 KIFIDK
+99 KGFVNK
-105 FSDLGALKHLSNLLV
+105 FSDFTALKQLSNLLV
-120 RQDKSDEADEL
+120 KQDKVDEADDAV
-131 IKNFFENNEDYGL
+131 KKFFENNEDYGL

-162 AFKKVLIEDEN
+162 AFKKILIEDEN

-199 KALKLDTTYS
+199 KALKLDPTYS

-244 IWAEYGTVLTKLANY
+244 IWAEYGTVLIKLANY
-259 EEGRDAYLKALEF
+259 REGRDAYLKALEF

-359 KKDFDKSFKNYYE
+359 KKDFDKSFTNYYE

-386 DTTDNTKRILN
+386 DTTDNTKRILE
-397 FFNKENIQKL
+397 FFNQENIQNL
-407 EKSSTGDRDPIFVL
+407 AKSSTSNRDPIFVL

-453 AAELNSNNQKDYPEV
+453 AAELNTNNQNNYPEV
-468 LKDLD
+468 LRELD
-473 ESKLSNLGKDYIS
+473 DSKLSKLGKDYIL
-486 ETAWARDSAPFF
+486 ETAWARNSAPFF
-498 IDKMP
+498 VDKMP

-563 MNHWHNVYGKDIYT
+563 MDHWHNIYGKDIFT
-577 VHYDNVINE
+577 VHYDNVINK
-586 TEETI
+586 TEDTI
-591 RELIDYCELPFE
+591 RELIDYCNLPFE
-603 KECLEFYN
+603 QECLEFYK

-636 KNYEKHLLPLKKI
+636 KNYEEHLSPLKKI
-649 IDEIN
+649 IDEID
-654 LR
+654 

>member
-16 DLIDKKDYIQ
+16 DLIHKKDYIQ
-26 ASEQLNEILKVFPN
+26 ATEQLNEILKVFPN

-120 RQDKSDEADEL
+120 KQDKSDEADEL

-199 KALKLDTTYS
+199 KALKLDPTYS

-323 SFSENEIIDME
+323 SFSENEIKDME
-334 KTLKGEMSDIERSQM
+334 DTLKGDMSDIERSQM

-407 EKSSTGDRDPIFVL
+407 AKSSTGDRDPIFVL

-453 AAELNSNNQKDYPEV
+453 AAELNSNNQKNYPEV
-468 LKDLD
+468 LKELD

-486 ETAWARDSAPFF
+486 ETAWARDNAPFF

-654 LR
+654 

>member
-1 MSKNNSVEIAYQNAK
+1 MSKNNSVEIAYQNAR
-16 DLIDKKDYIQ
+16 DLIHKKDYIQ
-26 ASEQLNEILKVFPN
+26 ASVQLNEILKVFPN

-70 IKNDDKKLLQLEIRL
+70 IKNNDKKLLQLEIRL

-99 KIFIDK
+99 KTYIDK

-120 RQDKSDEADEL
+120 KQDKSDEADDL

-162 AFKKVLIEDEN
+162 AFKRVLVEDED

-199 KALKLDTTYS
+199 KALKLDPTYS

-259 EEGRDAYLKALEF
+259 KEGRDAYLKALEF

-323 SFSENEIIDME
+323 SFSENEILDME
-334 KTLKGEMSDIERSQM
+334 ETLKGDMSDIERSQM

-372 GNKVKKGLIKYSSD
+372 GNKVKKGLIKYSSN

-407 EKSSTGDRDPIFVL
+407 AKSSTEDRDPIFVL

-453 AAELNSNNQKDYPEV
+453 AAELNTNNQNNYPEV
-468 LKDLD
+468 LKELD

-654 LR
+654 

>member
-1 MSKNNSVEIAYQNAK
+1 MSKNNTVEIAYQNAK

-56 NPIKALEFTHSALN
+56 NPIKALECTHLALN
-70 IKNDDKKLLQLEIRL
+70 IKNNDKKLLELEIRL

-99 KIFIDK
+99 KTFIDK

-120 RQDKSDEADEL
+120 KQDKSDEADDL
-131 IKNFFENNEDYGL
+131 IKSFFEDNEDYGL

-162 AFKKVLIEDEN
+162 AFKKVLIEDGN

-199 KALKLDTTYS
+199 KALKLDPTYS
-209 LVWANLAQVFSVTGQ
+209 LAWANLAQVFSVTGQ

-237 MEPKNGL
+237 MTPKNGL

-259 EEGRDAYLKALEF
+259 KEGRDAYLKALEF

-323 SFSENEIIDME
+323 SFSMNEIKDME
-334 KTLKGEMSDIERSQM
+334 ETLKGDMSDIERSQM
-349 HFALGKAYEV
+349 YFALGKAYEV

-372 GNKVKKGLIKYSSD
+372 GNKVKKALIKYSSD
-386 DTTDNTKRILN
+386 DTTDNTKRILD
-397 FFNKENIQKL
+397 FFNQENIQKL
-407 EKSSTGDRDPIFVL
+407 AKSSTNDRDPIFIL

-453 AAELNSNNQKDYPEV
+453 AAELNSNNQNNYPEV
-468 LKDLD
+468 LKELD
-473 ESKLSNLGKDYIS
+473 DSKLSNLGKVYIS
-486 ETAWARDSAPFF
+486 ETAWARDTAPFF

-518 AKIIDTRRDPMDTC
+518 DKIIDTRRDPMDTC

-654 LR
+654 

>member
-1 MSKNNSVEIAYQNAK
+1 MSNKNSLEIAYQNAR
-16 DLIDKKDYIQ
+16 DLIHKKEYHQ
-26 ASEQLNEILKVFPN
+26 AIDQLNEILKIFPN

-48 IDCYIKLN
+48 IDCFIKTNKPNEALEN
-56 NPIKALEFTHSALN
+56 THKALSF
-70 IKNDDKKLLQLEIRL
+70 KKDDKKLLLLEIRL
-85 NEYLE
+85 NEFLE
-90 RDSESIHLL
+90 RDSEAIFLL
-99 KIFIDK
+99 KEFVKK
-105 FSDLGALKHLSNLLV
+105 FSDVNALKRLSNLLAH
-120 RQDKSDEADEL
+120 QDKLDEADNV
-131 IKNFFENNEDYGL
+131 IKEFFESNEEYGL
-144 LYKGVRHLHAS
+144 LYKGVRHLQAS
-155 RYRKAED
+155 RFRKAEN
-162 AFKKVLIEDEN
+162 AFKKILVEDEN

-185 FKSGNHDIAEAMLT
+185 FKSGNHDIAEAMFT
-199 KALKLDTTYS
+199 RALQVDPTYT

-244 IWAEYGTVLTKLANY
+244 IWAEYGTVLTKLARY
-259 EEGRDAYLKALEF
+259 SDGKDAYLKALKF
-272 KPDSP
+272 KPNSP
-277 RVHLSLGHVYKTMG
+277 RVYLSLGHVYKTMG
-291 EIDNSIDSYK
+291 EIDNSINSYK
-301 NTILQNNLSGEAY
+301 STIKQNNLSGEAY

-323 SFSENEIIDME
+323 SFTKDEIKNME
-334 KTLKGEMSDIERSQM
+334 ATLDTEISDIERCQM

-359 KKDFDKSFKNYYE
+359 KKDYNNSFINYSK
-372 GNKVKKGLIKYSSD
+372 GNRVKKGLIKYSSRE
-386 DTTDNTKRILN
+386 TSEKTKKVLN
-397 FFNKENIQKL
+397 FFNEENISSL
-407 EKSSTGDRDPIFVL
+407 SNSSTLDRDPIFVL

-435 SSHSKV
+435 SSHSMV

-453 AAELNSNNQKDYPEV
+453 AAELNSDSDDNYPEV
-468 LKDLD
+468 LKDLKSN
-473 ESKLSNLGKDYIS
+473 ELSALGQDYIS
-486 ETAWARDSAPFF
+486 ETKWARESAPFF

-518 AKIIDTRRDPMDTC
+518 AKIIDTRRDAMDTC

-555 YYTDYIRA
+555 YYVDYIKA
-563 MNHWHNVYGKDIYT
+563 MNHWHKVYGEDIYT
-577 VHYDNVINE
+577 VHYDNVINN
-586 TEETI
+586 TESTI
-591 RELIDYCELPFE
+591 RELIEYCELPFE
-603 KECLEFYN
+603 DNCLEFYK

-636 KNYEKHLLPLKKI
+636 KNYEDFLSPLKKI

-654 LR
+654 

>member
-1 MSKNNSVEIAYQNAK
+1 MNNKNSLEIAYQNAR
-16 DLIDKKDYIQ
+16 DLIHKKEYLQ
-26 ASEQLNEILKVFPN
+26 AISQLNEIIKVFPN

-48 IDCYIKLN
+48 IDCFIKIN
-56 NPIKALEFTHSALN
+56 KPIEALEYTHKALSFKS
-70 IKNDDKKLLQLEIRL
+70 DDKKLLLLEIRL
-85 NEYLE
+85 NEFLE
-90 RDSESIHLL
+90 RDSEAIFLL
-99 KIFIDK
+99 KAFINK
-105 FSDLGALKHLSNLLV
+105 FSDVTALKRLTNLLV
-120 RQDKSDEADEL
+120 KQDKADEADDVVKE
-131 IKNFFENNEDYGL
+131 FFENNEDYGL

-199 KALKLDTTYS
+199 KALKLDPTYS

-259 EEGRDAYLKALEF
+259 QEGKDAYLKALEF

-291 EIDNSIDSYK
+291 EIDKSINSYK
-301 NTILQNNLSGEAY
+301 NTISQNNLSGEAY

-323 SFSENEIIDME
+323 SFSENEIKDME
-334 KTLKGEMSDIERSQM
+334 KALNGDISDIERSQM

-359 KKDFDKSFKNYYE
+359 MKDFDKSFKNYYE
-372 GNKVKKGLIKYSSD
+372 GNRAKKNLIKYSSN
-386 DTTDNTKRILN
+386 DTTENTKKILE
-397 FFNKENIQKL
+397 FFSQENIQNL
-407 EKSSTGDRDPIFVL
+407 SKSSTNDKDPIFVL

-453 AAELNSNNQKDYPEV
+453 ASELNNIDQNTYPDV
-468 LKDLD
+468 LKALD
-473 ESKLSNLGKDYIS
+473 DKELGDLGKNYMQ
-486 ETAWARDSAPFF
+486 ETAWARDNAPFF

-532 FSCFKQFFARG
+532 FSCYKQFFARG

-555 YYTDYIRA
+555 YYTDYIKA
-563 MNHWHNVYGKDIYT
+563 MNHWHNIYGKDIFT
-577 VHYDNVINE
+577 VHYDSVINK

-591 RELIDYCELPFE
+591 RELIDYCNLPFE
-603 KECLEFYN
+603 KECLEFYK

-636 KNYEKHLLPLKKI
+636 KNYEKHLLPLKEI

-654 LR
+654 

>member
-16 DLIDKKDYIQ
+16 DLIQKKDYIQ
-26 ASEQLNEILKVFPN
+26 ASQQLNEILKVFPN

-56 NPIKALEFTHSALN
+56 NPIKALESTHTALN
-70 IKNDDKKLLQLEIRL
+70 IKNNDKKLLQLEIRL

-120 RQDKSDEADEL
+120 KQDKSEEADEL

-199 KALKLDTTYS
+199 KALKLDPTYS

-259 EEGRDAYLKALEF
+259 KEGKDAYLKALEF
-272 KPDSP
+272 KPNSP

-301 NTILQNNLSGEAY
+301 NTIIQNNLSGEAY

-323 SFSENEIIDME
+323 SFSKNEIKDME
-334 KTLKGEMSDIERSQM
+334 ETLKGDMSDIERSQM

-359 KKDFDKSFKNYYE
+359 KKDFDKSFTNYFE

-386 DTTDNTKRILN
+386 DTSDNTKRILE
-397 FFNKENIQKL
+397 FFNQENIQNL
-407 EKSSTGDRDPIFVL
+407 AKSSTSNRDPIFVL

-453 AAELNSNNQKDYPEV
+453 AAELNTNNQNNYPEV
-468 LKDLD
+468 LRELD
-473 ESKLSNLGKDYIS
+473 DSKLSKLGKDYIL
-486 ETAWARDSAPFF
+486 ETAWARNSAPFF
-498 IDKMP
+498 VDKMP

-563 MNHWHNVYGKDIYT
+563 MDHWHNIYGKDIFT
-577 VHYDNVINE
+577 VHYDNVINK

-591 RELIDYCELPFE
+591 RELIDYCNLPFE
-603 KECLEFYN
+603 QECLEFYK

-636 KNYEKHLLPLKKI
+636 KNYEEHLSPLKKI
-649 IDEIN
+649 IDEID
-654 LR
+654 

>member
-16 DLIDKKDYIQ
+16 DLIQKKDYIQ
-26 ASEQLNEILKVFPN
+26 ASQQLNEILKVFPN

-56 NPIKALEFTHSALN
+56 NPIKALESTHTALN
-70 IKNDDKKLLQLEIRL
+70 IKNNDKKLLQLEIRL

-120 RQDKSDEADEL
+120 KQDKSEEADEL

-199 KALKLDTTYS
+199 KALKLDPTYS

-259 EEGRDAYLKALEF
+259 KEGKDAYLKALEF
-272 KPDSP
+272 KPNSP

-301 NTILQNNLSGEAY
+301 NTIIQNNLSGEAY

-323 SFSENEIIDME
+323 SFSKNEIKDME
-334 KTLKGEMSDIERSQM
+334 ETLKGDMSDIERSQM

-359 KKDFDKSFKNYYE
+359 KKDFDKSFTNYYE

-386 DTTDNTKRILN
+386 DTSDNTKRILE
-397 FFNKENIQKL
+397 FFNQENIQNL
-407 EKSSTGDRDPIFVL
+407 AKSSTSNRDPIFVL

-453 AAELNSNNQKDYPEV
+453 AAELNTNNQNNYPEV
-468 LKDLD
+468 LRELD
-473 ESKLSNLGKDYIS
+473 DSKLSKLGKDYIL
-486 ETAWARDSAPFF
+486 ETAWARNSAPFF
-498 IDKMP
+498 VDKMP

-563 MNHWHNVYGKDIYT
+563 MDHWHNIYGKDIFT
-577 VHYDNVINE
+577 VHYDNVINK

-591 RELIDYCELPFE
+591 RELIDYCNLPFE
-603 KECLEFYN
+603 QECLEFYK

-636 KNYEKHLLPLKKI
+636 KNYEEHLSPLKKI
-649 IDEIN
+649 IDEID
-654 LR
+654 

>member
-120 RQDKSDEADEL
+120 KQDKSDEADEL

-199 KALKLDTTYS
+199 KALKLDPTYS

-323 SFSENEIIDME
+323 SFSENEIKDME
-334 KTLKGEMSDIERSQM
+334 DTLKGDMSDIERSQM

-407 EKSSTGDRDPIFVL
+407 AKSSTGDPDPIFVL

-453 AAELNSNNQKDYPEV
+453 AAELNSNNQKNYPEV
-468 LKDLD
+468 LKELD

-611 SSRPVK
+611 SSRQVK

-654 LR
+654 

>member
-1 MSKNNSVEIAYQNAK
+1 MSKNNSVKIAYQNAK
-16 DLIDKKDYIQ
+16 DLIDKKDYIT
-26 ASEQLNEILKVFPN
+26 ATEQLSEILKVFPN

-56 NPIKALEFTHSALN
+56 NPLKALEFTHSALN
-70 IKNDDKKLLQLEIRL
+70 VKNNDKKLLQLEIRL

-105 FSDLGALKHLSNLLV
+105 FSDLSALKHLSNLLV
-120 RQDKSDEADEL
+120 KQDKSDEADEL
-131 IKNFFENNEDYGL
+131 IKNFFEKNEDYGL

-162 AFKKVLIEDEN
+162 AFKKVLMEDEN

-185 FKSGNHDIAEAMLT
+185 FKSGNHDIAEAVLT
-199 KALKLDTTYS
+199 KALKLDPTYS

-237 MEPKNGL
+237 MDPKNGL

-259 EEGRDAYLKALEF
+259 REGRDAYLKALEF

-291 EIDNSIDSYK
+291 EINASINSYK
-301 NTILQNNLSGEAY
+301 NTIIQNNLSGEAY

-323 SFSENEIIDME
+323 SFSKNEIKDME
-334 KTLKGEMSDIERSQM
+334 ETLKGDMSDIERSQM

-359 KKDFDKSFKNYYE
+359 KKDFDRSFRNYYE

-386 DTTDNTKRILN
+386 DTSDNTKRILD
-397 FFNKENIQKL
+397 FFSKENINNL
-407 EKSSTGDRDPIFVL
+407 SKSSTNNPDPIFVL

-453 AAELNSNNQKDYPEV
+453 AAELNNDKQNSYPEV
-468 LKDLD
+468 LKELDDLKI
-473 ESKLSNLGKDYIS
+473 SKLGKDYIS
-486 ETAWARDSAPFF
+486 ETTWARDKAPFF

-548 SLEDLGN
+548 SMEDLGN

-563 MNHWHNVYGKDIYT
+563 MNHWHKVYGKDIFT
-577 VHYDNVINE
+577 VHYDDVINK

-591 RELIDYCELPFE
+591 RELIDYCNLPFE
-603 KECLEFYN
+603 QECLEFYK

-654 LR
+654 